1 MSKSKRVPLL
11 LSSTFRHIIL
21 ISLSMLLQLRLR
33 ELGASLFLVSI
44 LSTVKGGISGFSSPF
59 WGSISDSSSKKKL
72 VTLIIFLIPAFLY
85 PIYGISNIPFTFLII
100 TGILAFFDSGFTPI
114 SLSLAIDYSNGSKRS
129 VSKELSFLNAAG
141 AVGMFLGRIILS
153 LILLFLTTQ
162 YSILFMSIFGFLALT
177 SSFFITYN
185 DSEKSE
191 GQNLSAK
198 QKLFSGFSNLN
209 RLKRN
214 GLWSIFVGSF
224 IRFVGV
230 TGTTS
235 VIAVFM
241 TEKIGLTDSFSMVV
255 ASLDPLF
262 MFFSHLFFGRFIY
275 KIGAKNSI
283 NIGIVMTVISIL
295 CFAFAQSWILV
306 GLGWLLIGL
315 AFGGF
320 WIGVTT
326 YISINIEKENKGKYM
341 GLLSTTS
348 TFGSM
353 LGPFLTGI
361 LLSLN
366 NSYVIMFIVMAMINL
381 SGLLII
387 NIFAK
392 SDMEKENEFRR

>member
-1 MSKSKRVPLL
+1 MFKSKRTSLL
-11 LSSTFRHIIL
+11 LSSTSRNIIA
-21 ISLSMLLQLRLR
+21 ISLSMLLQLKLR
-33 ELGASLFLVSI
+33 ELGASLFLISI
-44 LSTVKGGISGFSSPF
+44 LSTIKGGISGFSSPF
-59 WGSISDSSSKKKL
+59 WGSLSDTGNKKR
-72 VTLIIFLIPAFLY
+72 LITIVIFLIPALSYPLY
-85 PIYGISNIPFTFLII
+85 GLSDIPITFLII
-100 TGILAFFDSGFTPI
+100 TGIIAFFDSGFTPV
-114 SLSLAIDYSNGSKRS
+114 SLSLSINYSNGSKRS
-129 VSKELSFLNAAG
+129 ISRELSFLNAAN

-153 LILLFLTTQ
+153 LILLFLTIK
-162 YSILFMSIFGFLALT
+162 YSILFMSIFGILALIF
-177 SSFFITYN
+177 SIFVSYPENIQKEN
-185 DSEKSE
+185 I
-191 GQNLSAK
+191 SANK
-198 QKLFSGFSNLN
+198 KLFAGFSNLKK
-209 RLKRN
+209 LKKN

-262 MFFSHLFFGRFIY
+262 MFFSHLFFGKFIY

-283 NIGIVMTVISIL
+283 NIGIIMTVISIL
-295 CFAFAQSWILV
+295 CFAFAQSWILI
-306 GLGWLLIGL
+306 GIGWLLIGL

-326 YISINIEKENKGKYM
+326 YISINIEKENRGKYM

-353 LGPFLTGI
+353 LGPFLTGLI
-361 LLSLN
+361 LSIN
-366 NSYVIMFIVMAMINL
+366 NSYVIMFIIMAVINL
-381 SGLLII
+381 TGFFII

-392 SDMEKENEFRR
+392 SDMVN

>member
-1 MSKSKRVPLL
+1 MFRSKRTPLL
-11 LSSTFRHIIL
+11 LSSTSRNIIA

-33 ELGASLFLVSI
+33 ELGASLFLISI
-44 LSTVKGGISGFSSPF
+44 LSTIKGGISGFSSPF
-59 WGSISDSSSKKKL
+59 WGSISDTGSKKR
-72 VTLIIFLIPAFLY
+72 LITIVIFLIPAFFY
-85 PIYGISNIPFTFLII
+85 PIYGLSDIPVTFLII
-100 TGILAFFDSGFTPI
+100 TGIIAFFDSGFTPV
-114 SLSLAIDYSNGSKRS
+114 SLSLSINYSDGSKRNIS
-129 VSKELSFLNAAG
+129 RELSFLNAAN

-153 LILLFLTTQ
+153 LILLFLTIK
-162 YSILFMSIFGFLALT
+162 YSILFMSIFGILALIFSIFVSYPET
-177 SSFFITYN
+177 IQKENITAN
-185 DSEKSE
+185 K
-191 GQNLSAK
+191 
-198 QKLFSGFSNLN
+198 KLFSGFSNLKK
-209 RLKRN
+209 LKKN

-262 MFFSHLFFGRFIY
+262 MFFSHLFFGKFIY

-283 NIGIVMTVISIL
+283 NVGIIMTVISIL
-295 CFAFAQSWILV
+295 CFAFAQSWILI
-306 GLGWLLIGL
+306 GIGWLLIGL

-326 YISINIEKENKGKYM
+326 YISINIEKENRGKYM

-353 LGPFLTGI
+353 LGPFLTGLI
-361 LLSLN
+361 LSIN
-366 NSYVIMFIVMAMINL
+366 NSYVIMFIIMAIINL
-381 SGLLII
+381 TGFFII

-392 SDMEKENEFRR
+392 SDMVN

>member
-1 MSKSKRVPLL
+1 MFKSKRTPLL
-11 LSSTFRHIIL
+11 LSSTSRNIIA

-33 ELGASLFLVSI
+33 ELGASLFLISI
-44 LSTVKGGISGFSSPF
+44 LSTIKGGISGFSSPF
-59 WGSISDSSSKKKL
+59 WGSISDTGIKKR
-72 VTLIIFLIPAFLY
+72 LITIVIFLIPAFSYPLY
-85 PIYGISNIPFTFLII
+85 GLSDIPVTFLII
-100 TGILAFFDSGFTPI
+100 TGIIAFFDSGFTPV
-114 SLSLAIDYSNGSKRS
+114 SLSLSINYSDGSKRS
-129 VSKELSFLNAAG
+129 ISRELSFLNAAG

-153 LILLFLTTQ
+153 LILLFLTIK
-162 YSILFMSIFGFLALT
+162 YSILFMSIFGILALIF
-177 SSFFITYN
+177 SIFVSYPENIQKEN
-185 DSEKSE
+185 I
-191 GQNLSAK
+191 SANK
-198 QKLFSGFSNLN
+198 KLFAGFSNLKK
-209 RLKRN
+209 LKKN

-262 MFFSHLFFGRFIY
+262 MFFSHLFFGKFIY

-283 NIGIVMTVISIL
+283 NVGIIMTVISIL
-295 CFAFAQSWILV
+295 CFAFAQSWILI
-306 GLGWLLIGL
+306 GIGWLLIGL

-320 WIGVTT
+320 WIGITT
-326 YISINIEKENKGKYM
+326 YISINIEKENRGKYM

-353 LGPFLTGI
+353 LGPFLTGLI
-361 LLSLN
+361 LSIN
-366 NSYVIMFIVMAMINL
+366 NSYAIMFIIMAIINL
-381 SGLLII
+381 TGFFII

-392 SDMEKENEFRR
+392 NDMVN

>member
-1 MSKSKRVPLL
+1 MFNSKRTPLL
-11 LSSTFRHIIL
+11 LSSTSRNIIA

-33 ELGASLFLVSI
+33 ELGASLFLISI

-59 WGSISDSSSKKKL
+59 WGSISDTGNKKR
-72 VTLIIFLIPAFLY
+72 LITIVIFLIPAFSY
-85 PIYGISNIPFTFLII
+85 PIYGLSDIPVTFLII
-100 TGILAFFDSGFTPI
+100 TGIIAFFDSGFTPV
-114 SLSLAIDYSNGSKRS
+114 SLSLSINYSDGSKRS
-129 VSKELSFLNAAG
+129 ISRELSFLNAAN

-153 LILLFLTTQ
+153 LILLFLTIK
-162 YSILFMSIFGFLALT
+162 YSILFMSIFGILALIF
-177 SSFFITYN
+177 SIFVSYPENIQKEN
-185 DSEKSE
+185 I
-191 GQNLSAK
+191 SANK
-198 QKLFSGFSNLN
+198 KLFAGFSNLKK
-209 RLKRN
+209 LKKN
-214 GLWSIFVGSF
+214 GLWSIFAGSF

-262 MFFSHLFFGRFIY
+262 MFFSHLFFGKFIY

-283 NIGIVMTVISIL
+283 NVGIIMTVISIL
-295 CFAFAQSWILV
+295 CFAFAQSWILI
-306 GLGWLLIGL
+306 GIGWLLIGL

-326 YISINIEKENKGKYM
+326 YISINIEKENRGKYM

-353 LGPFLTGI
+353 LGPFLTGLI
-361 LLSLN
+361 LSIN
-366 NSYVIMFIVMAMINL
+366 NSYVIMFIIMAIINL
-381 SGLLII
+381 TGLFII

-392 SDMEKENEFRR
+392 SDMVN

>member
-1 MSKSKRVPLL
+1 MFKSKRTPLL
-11 LSSTFRHIIL
+11 LSSTSRNIIA

-33 ELGASLFLVSI
+33 ELGASLFLISI
-44 LSTVKGGISGFSSPF
+44 LSTIKGGISGFSSPF
-59 WGSISDSSSKKKL
+59 WGSISDTGNKKR
-72 VTLIIFLIPAFLY
+72 LITIVIFLIPAFFY
-85 PIYGISNIPFTFLII
+85 PIYGLSDIPVTFLII
-100 TGILAFFDSGFTPI
+100 TGIIAFFDSGFTPV
-114 SLSLAIDYSNGSKRS
+114 SLSLSINYSDGSKRNIS
-129 VSKELSFLNAAG
+129 RELSFLNAAN

-153 LILLFLTTQ
+153 LILLFLTIK
-162 YSILFMSIFGFLALT
+162 YSILFISIFGILALIFSIFVSYPENIQKENIAT
-177 SSFFITYN
+177 N
-185 DSEKSE
+185 K
-191 GQNLSAK
+191 
-198 QKLFSGFSNLN
+198 KLFSGFSNLKK
-209 RLKRN
+209 LKKN
-214 GLWSIFVGSF
+214 GLWSIFAGSF

-262 MFFSHLFFGRFIY
+262 MFFSHLFFGKFIY

-283 NIGIVMTVISIL
+283 NIGIIMTVISIL
-295 CFAFAQSWILV
+295 CFAFAQSWILI
-306 GLGWLLIGL
+306 GIGWLLIGL

-326 YISINIEKENKGKYM
+326 YISINIEKENRGKYM

-353 LGPFLTGI
+353 LGPFLTGLI
-361 LLSLN
+361 LSIN
-366 NSYVIMFIVMAMINL
+366 NSYVIMFIIMAIINL
-381 SGLLII
+381 AGFFII

-392 SDMEKENEFRR
+392 SDMVN

>member
-1 MSKSKRVPLL
+1 MFKSKRTPLL
-11 LSSTFRHIIL
+11 LSSTSRNIIA

-33 ELGASLFLVSI
+33 ELGASLFLISI
-44 LSTVKGGISGFSSPF
+44 LSTIKGGISGFSSPF
-59 WGSISDSSSKKKL
+59 WGSISDIGIKKR
-72 VTLIIFLIPAFLY
+72 LITIVIFLIPAFSYPLY
-85 PIYGISNIPFTFLII
+85 GLSDIPVTFLII
-100 TGILAFFDSGFTPI
+100 TGIIAFFDSGFTPV
-114 SLSLAIDYSNGSKRS
+114 SLSLSINYSDGSKRS
-129 VSKELSFLNAAG
+129 ISRELSFLNAAG

-153 LILLFLTTQ
+153 LILLFLTIK
-162 YSILFMSIFGFLALT
+162 YSILFMSIFGILALIF
-177 SSFFITYN
+177 SIFVSYPENIQKEN
-185 DSEKSE
+185 I
-191 GQNLSAK
+191 SANK
-198 QKLFSGFSNLN
+198 KLFAGFSNLKK
-209 RLKRN
+209 LKKN

-262 MFFSHLFFGRFIY
+262 MFFSHLFFGKFIY

-283 NIGIVMTVISIL
+283 NVGIIMTVISIL
-295 CFAFAQSWILV
+295 CFAFAQSWILI
-306 GLGWLLIGL
+306 GIGWLLIGL

-320 WIGVTT
+320 WIGITT
-326 YISINIEKENKGKYM
+326 YISINIEKENRGKYM

-353 LGPFLTGI
+353 LGPFLTGLI
-361 LLSLN
+361 LSIN
-366 NSYVIMFIVMAMINL
+366 NSYAIMFIIMAIINL
-381 SGLLII
+381 TGFFII

-392 SDMEKENEFRR
+392 NDMVN